1 MTIVEA
7 LLGSSIEEVAK
18 AVSGTR
24 YICNFNDFEI
34 DGTKYQNQEQIVDA
48 HNKHLEE
55 KYKRFLEE
63 KNSKNNLVVQIETNK
78 LGEKND

>member
-18 AVSGTR
+18 AVSGER

-34 DGTKYQNQEQIVDA
+34 DGTKYQNPEQIVDA
-48 HNKHLEE
+48 YNKHLEE
-55 KYKRFLEE
+55 KYKRFLETKKQQE
-63 KNSKNNLVVQIETNK
+63 QLGSSNRNQQIGRK
-78 LGEKND
+78 K